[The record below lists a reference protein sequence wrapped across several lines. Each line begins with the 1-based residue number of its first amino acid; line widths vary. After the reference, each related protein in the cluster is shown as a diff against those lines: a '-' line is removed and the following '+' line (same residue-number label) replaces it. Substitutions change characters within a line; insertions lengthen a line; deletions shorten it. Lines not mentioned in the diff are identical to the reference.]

1 MVIPIPLWIVANL
14 LHSHD
19 VLVEQQLVS
28 SGQFSSVSVV
38 LILCILGGLS
48 HALADP
54 QGVQVGHGTQFK
66 DNTRIGHVLGPAG
79 NQGTNIGVREMS
91 SLDVVVTR
99 FVLHASM
106 WIGCVSNEPT
116 IRGCIV
122 GSPEE
127 TQTQKFL
134 MDHMRMNIQQLAT
147 ILGKNEE
154 YAQLLLHKV
163 LYSMVTSDA
172 RHQGQDEWSS
182 KAAVMEFETDF
193 AKEIIR
199 PLLNGLDGNMVNL
212 RALFKADLDGAKS
225 AILSVVEEEGDSEVA
240 DSPWQ
245 PQFWHPRSIINILS
259 LEHKISS
266 KKMKDRCPNLTR
278 LLQDQHILTEVAA
291 LPEILKLQRKV
302 KAIFDLRL
310 DSNTVAK
317 TTVDEFMTN
326 HWPPEEATEWKPR
339 IKSFL
344 SLLKRTSSMIFDVG
358 ILGQMAKEALGE
370 GGIDMNI
377 SCGILLPSPHG
388 LGAFGLAI
396 TRVLVEAHN
405 RVLGAF
411 HVESGLDS
419 SPISMDNIDHPDQ
432 LVTFDLDS
440 LNMMLLAN
448 SRYELEV
455 RGKGQ
460 PTKWSLNENDL
471 ETMIIE
477 K

>member
-1 MVIPIPLWIVANL
+1 M
-14 LHSHD
+14 H
-19 VLVEQQLVS
+19 
-28 SGQFSSVSVV
+28 QFSEYYFF
-38 LILCILGGLS
+38 CILGGS
-48 HALADP
+48 GYILADSK
-54 QGVQVGHGTQFK
+54 GLKVEKNTFK
-66 DNTRIGHVLGPAG
+66 DNTRIGHFLGLAR

-106 WIGCVSNEPT
+106 WIGCVYNEPE
-116 IRGCIV
+116 IRGCIA

-127 TQTQKFL
+127 TRKFL
-134 MDHMRMNIQQLAT
+134 MDHMRLNIQQLAT

-163 LYSMVTSDA
+163 LYSMVTSDTK
-172 RHQGQDEWSS
+172 HQVLDEWSS

-193 AKEIIR
+193 AKNIIR

-245 PQFWHPRSIINILS
+245 PQFWHPRSIITILN
-259 LEHKISS
+259 LEHKMSS

-278 LLQDQHILTEVAA
+278 LLKEQQILTEVAA

-326 HWPPEEATEWKPR
+326 HWPPEEAIEWKPR

-358 ILGQMAKEALGE
+358 ILGPMAKEALGKA
-370 GGIDMNI
+370 GIDMNI

-388 LGAFGLAI
+388 LGAFGMAI
-396 TRVLVEAHN
+396 TRLLVEAHN
-405 RVLGAF
+405 RVLRAF